1 MFSRTFHGIRSAA
14 RLRIRRTVLARLAAL
29 ALPTAL
35 AAACVWGQT
44 PTETP
49 SRLFAEAVSAAQLG
63 QYDAAIR
70 DFNQLLA
77 HEPGNLKAALG
88 LAAAYRK
95 VHNFGAA
102 QHVLDEAHR
111 RHPHSAEP
119 LAMLGDM
126 DIETQDYDHAIAHLH
141 AALALNSGDV
151 GSRVRLAVAYKA
163 KAEFPEALAQL
174 EKVLARDPNNAL
186 AYFTRADIE
195 SGQNQ
200 DEKALQDAEAA
211 LRLQPENRRAR
222 IQAGKILVRLGQSA
236 SAPDAATDCSRAV
249 EILEPL
255 VADRSASS
263 NKSEARADSADD
275 DLLTREQEND
285 SETLYSLSHAYR
297 CAGQDEKAQK
307 TLAEFETAS
316 QAERAKKDG
325 QMQAKHL
332 VEQANALALKN
343 DFQGSLDLLKQALEK
358 DPANG
363 PAYSQLAKLYYSSGD
378 LEKAGEA
385 ATHALAIDPYQPD
398 FLYVQGKILEAQR
411 EPAKA
416 LEAFERAT
424 IVNPK
429 ESDAFFEMGV
439 IYQQQHDRPR
449 ALAAFKKAAA
459 LSPDDP
465 DYARALAALSA
476 AHP

>member
-1 MFSRTFHGIRSAA
+1 MFSRAFDEIRSAA
-14 RLRIRRTVLARLAAL
+14 RRRIRGPVLALLAGLALLAAL
-29 ALPTAL
+29 PAD
-35 AAACVWGQT
+35 CVRGQT
-44 PTETP
+44 STETP
-49 SRLFAEAVSAAQLG
+49 SKLFSDAVSAAQLG
-63 QYDAAIR
+63 EYDTAIR

-77 HEPGNLKAALG
+77 REPGNLKAALG
-88 LAAAYRK
+88 LAAGYRK

-102 QHVLDEAHR
+102 QHVLDDAHR
-111 RHPHSAEP
+111 RHPQSAEP

-141 AALALNSGDV
+141 AALALDSGDV

-174 EKVLARDPNNAL
+174 EKVLARDPKNAL

-195 SGQNQ
+195 SGQNH

-211 LRLQPENRRAR
+211 LQLQPENRRAR
-222 IQAGKILVRLGQSA
+222 VQTGKILVRLGRSA
-236 SAPDAATDCSRAV
+236 PEPDAATDCSRAV

-255 VADRSASS
+255 VADRSAASD
-263 NKSEARADSADD
+263 NSEVHTDSADD
-275 DLLTREQEND
+275 DLVTREHEND
-285 SETLYSLSHAYR
+285 SEILYTLSHAYQ
-297 CAGQDEKAQK
+297 CAGQDERAQK
-307 TLAEFETAS
+307 TLAEFEIAS
-316 QAERAKKDG
+316 QAERVKKDG

-332 VEQANALALKN
+332 VEQANSLALKN
-343 DFQGSLDLLKQALEK
+343 DFQGSLDLLNQALEK
-358 DPANG
+358 DPASG

-385 ATHALAIDPYQPD
+385 VTHALAIDPYQPD

-411 EPAKA
+411 QPAKA

-424 IVNPK
+424 LINPD
-429 ESDAFFEMGV
+429 ESDAFFEMGL

-449 ALAAFKKAAA
+449 ALAALKKAVA
-459 LSPDDP
+459 LSPGDP
-465 DYARALAALSA
+465 DYARALSALSSE
-476 AHP
+476 H